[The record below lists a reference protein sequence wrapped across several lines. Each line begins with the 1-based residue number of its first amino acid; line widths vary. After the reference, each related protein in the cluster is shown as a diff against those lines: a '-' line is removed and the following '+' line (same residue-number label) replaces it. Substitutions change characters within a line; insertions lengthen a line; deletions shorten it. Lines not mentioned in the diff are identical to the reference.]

1 MTSEYRELRGNPSLP
16 GRSSQAPTTEAGPEG
31 SGADASAPTMDRGE
45 SRARLLSH
53 ISRSRVAL
61 AGVALTIFAISCLR

>member
-1 MTSEYRELRGNPSLP
+1 
-16 GRSSQAPTTEAGPEG
+16 
-31 SGADASAPTMDRGE
+31 MDRGE